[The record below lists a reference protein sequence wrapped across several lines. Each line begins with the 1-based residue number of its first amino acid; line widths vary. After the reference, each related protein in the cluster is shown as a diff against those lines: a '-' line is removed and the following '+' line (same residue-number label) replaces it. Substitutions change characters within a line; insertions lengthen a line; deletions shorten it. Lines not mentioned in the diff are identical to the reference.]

1 MWSTTENA
9 PLSVNQTKNEKQI
22 FYEKLEHLIWICKN
36 KSSLVVAAGDMKAK
50 QIIPRTWKW
59 KTDFIRK
66 TRTLDLNIYKN
77 KSSLVAAAGDMNANL
92 AKVEKEIR

>member
-9 PLSVNQTKNEKQI
+9 PLSINQTKNEKQI

-36 KSSLVVAAGDMKAK
+36 KSSLVVAAGDM
-50 QIIPRTWKW
+50 
-59 KTDFIRK
+59 
-66 TRTLDLNIYKN
+66 
-77 KSSLVAAAGDMNANL
+77 NANL